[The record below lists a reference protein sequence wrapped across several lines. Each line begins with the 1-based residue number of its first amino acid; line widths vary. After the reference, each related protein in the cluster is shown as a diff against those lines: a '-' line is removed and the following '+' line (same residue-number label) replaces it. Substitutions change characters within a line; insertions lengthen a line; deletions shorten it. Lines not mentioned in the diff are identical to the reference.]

1 MEKVECEAR
10 AYNSRIKYQN
20 SKNQKIKDF
29 VHKFIMTSIV
39 LGIWQMSAMHFDN
52 ALLMPYP
59 METLKAFIYCITDKE
74 TVINILITL
83 QRVLKGFLYA
93 MIFGLPLGFLM
104 GFSKSAQKLL
114 GSFIDSIR
122 QVPIMAWVP
131 LTIVWFGIGDGPTIF
146 LIAFSG
152 VFPIILNTIQGVRNI
167 SKDYYNAAASMGA
180 SRLSIFIHVIV
191 PASIPYILT
200 GARIAISSGWMSVI

>member
-1 MEKVECEAR
+1 MEKVECKTR
-10 AYNSRIKYQN
+10 AYNSIIRNKDLSKQN
-20 SKNQKIKDF
+20 IKDF
-29 VHKFIMTSIV
+29 IYKFIMIII
-39 LGIWQMSAMHFDN
+39 LLFIWQISAMHFDN
-52 ALLMPYP
+52 GLLMPYP
-59 METLKAFIYCITDKE
+59 IDTLKAFIYCITDKE

-83 QRVLKGFLYA
+83 QRVLKGFVYA
-93 MIFGLPLGFLM
+93 MLFGLPIGFLM
-104 GFSKSAQKLL
+104 GFSKLAQKLL

-167 SKDYYNAAASMGA
+167 SKDYYNAAESMGA
-180 SRLSIFIHVIV
+180 SKLSIFIHIIV

>member
-1 MEKVECEAR
+1 MEKVECKAR
-10 AYNSRIKYQN
+10 TYNSRIKYQN
-20 SKNQKIKDF
+20 SDNQKIKDF
-29 VHKFIMTSIV
+29 VYKVIMIV
-39 LGIWQMSAMHFDN
+39 VLLSIWQMSAMHFDN

-59 METLKAFIYCITDKE
+59 IDTLKAFIYCITDKE

-93 MIFGLPLGFLM
+93 MLFGLPLGFLM
-104 GFSKSAQKLL
+104 GFSKVAQKLL

-180 SRLSIFIHVIV
+180 SRLSIFIHIIV

>member
-10 AYNSRIKYQN
+10 TYNSKVKYKNLNNQN
-20 SKNQKIKDF
+20 IKDF
-29 VHKFIMTSIV
+29 IYKLIMAIS
-39 LGIWQMSAMHFDN
+39 LLSIWQISAMHFDN
-52 ALLMPYP
+52 GLLMPYP
-59 METLKAFIYCITDKE
+59 IDTLKAFIYCITDKE

-83 QRVLKGFLYA
+83 QRVLKGFVYA
-93 MIFGLPLGFLM
+93 MLFGLPIGFLM
-104 GFSKSAQKLL
+104 GFSKLAQKLL

-180 SRLSIFIHVIV
+180 SRLSIFIHIIV

>member
-10 AYNSRIKYQN
+10 TYNSKIKHKNLNNQN
-20 SKNQKIKDF
+20 IKDF
-29 VHKFIMTSIV
+29 IYKLIMAIS
-39 LGIWQMSAMHFDN
+39 LLSIWQISAMHFDN
-52 ALLMPYP
+52 GLLMPYP
-59 METLKAFIYCITDKE
+59 IDTLKAFIYCITDKE

-83 QRVLKGFLYA
+83 QRVLKGFVYA
-93 MIFGLPLGFLM
+93 MLFGLPIGFLM
-104 GFSKSAQKLL
+104 GFSKLAQKLL

-180 SRLSIFIHVIV
+180 SRLSIFIHIIV